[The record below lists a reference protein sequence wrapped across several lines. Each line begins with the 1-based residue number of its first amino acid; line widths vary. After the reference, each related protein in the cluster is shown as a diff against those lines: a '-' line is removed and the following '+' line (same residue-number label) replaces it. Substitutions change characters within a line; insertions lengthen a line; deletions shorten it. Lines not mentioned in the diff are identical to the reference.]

1 MRRTKAPNAIRSRV
15 KNAVTAASRCHD
27 KRRPN
32 QRASSSS
39 IAHTIALILE
49 RENCQK
55 IGAEVIDETGI
66 GYWALRPQVA
76 GELTTTILFY
86 GLRSSSAWRHDPPA
100 LQRASR
106 HTLVH
111 PRLHAQPS
119 QMQRT
124 RHQRQTNS
132 WLRCGSVGTH
142 DDVAGASWAG
152 VTGTMA
158 NMPAL

>member
-66 GYWALRPQVA
+66 GYWALRPLVA
-76 GELTTTILFY
+76 GELTTTHPFY
-86 GLRSSSAWRHDPPA
+86 GLRSSNAWQHDPPA

-106 HTLVH
+106 HPLVH
-111 PRLHAQPS
+111 PRLHAQPRQCS
-119 QMQRT
+119 EHAT
-124 RHQRQTNS
+124 SGRQTHGCDAAAS
-132 WLRCGSVGTH
+132 EHTMTWLVHRGL
-142 DDVAGASWAG
+142 A
-152 VTGTMA
+152 
-158 NMPAL
+158 